1 MKKLLQFSK
10 SLIVVFALGLI
21 MTSCSED
28 QENPVNE
35 AELSQTELRTI
46 LETDAVS
53 GSVDSTL
60 ADLYASGNSQSG
72 RNAPECYE
80 VSYTESG
87 FTAVFNNCVLNGT
100 DNANGTVTVVYSTEP
115 GTASFTATY
124 VDFYVGDVKLNG
136 SRTFAI
142 IGDPNQNAI
151 SFSVT
156 SDMTAEFADG
166 TVISENGSREV
177 TFTFGDSL
185 ETSTYSISGSWE
197 LQVDQNEYAV
207 TITSPLEGNLSCGY
221 LTSGTMEVN
230 KNGLQVTV
238 DFGDGT
244 CDNIATIMY
253 PNGATED
260 VTLGD

>member
-10 SLIVVFALGLI
+10 PLFLLFTAGLLI
-21 MTSCSED
+21 TSCSED
-28 QENPVNE
+28 QENPIDG

-53 GSVDSTL
+53 ASADSIL
-60 ADLYASGNSQSG
+60 ADLYAANDSQSG
-72 RNAPECYE
+72 RNAPDCYE
-80 VSYTESG
+80 VTYTETG

-136 SRTFAI
+136 TRTFTI

-156 SDMTAEFADG
+156 SDMTAEFSDDS
-166 TVISENGSREV
+166 VITENGSREF

-185 ETSTYSISGSWE
+185 ET
-197 LQVDQNEYAV
+197 
-207 TITSPLEGNLSCGY
+207 
-221 LTSGTMEVN
+221 
-230 KNGLQVTV
+230 
-238 DFGDGT
+238 
-244 CDNIATIMY
+244 
-253 PNGATED
+253 
-260 VTLGD
+260 